1 MDRHRVNMA
10 ARSWIKIAGE
20 RIRQSFSMDITINT
34 KSNLNDLVTN
44 IDRKTEKFFANNIK
58 ELFPGH
64 FLYSEEGYGDKL
76 LNLAGTVW
84 ILDPI
89 DGTAN
94 FIHQKRNFAISLAI
108 YHNGE
113 PVFGYVYDV
122 VEDKLYFA
130 EKNNGAYINDVPVA
144 SRVSERPLQES
155 LLSCNLKLLKN
166 EENNVGNIFQ
176 HARDLRLYKCASLE
190 IVYVGLGILDAFLAP
205 RLSLW
210 DIAGAKVF
218 AEELQCVVTQLDG
231 TPFPELNKGSVLVA
245 PTKLQREILD
255 QL

>member
-1 MDRHRVNMA
+1 MA

-20 RIRQSFSMDITINT
+20 RIRQSFSNDIMIDT

-44 IDRKTEKFFANNIK
+44 IDRETEEFFAYNIN
-58 ELFPGH
+58 ELFPDH
-64 FLYSEEGYGDKL
+64 FLYSEEGYGD
-76 LNLAGTVW
+76 NLSNLVGTVW

-108 YHNGE
+108 YHEGI

-130 EKNNGAYINDVPVA
+130 EKNYGAYINDVPVP
-144 SRVSERPLQES
+144 SRVKERSLQES
-155 LLSCNLKLLKN
+155 LLSCNLKLLKSP
-166 EENNVGNIFQ
+166 ESKAGNIFQ
-176 HARDLRLYKCASLE
+176 YARDLRLYKCASLE

-205 RLSLW
+205 RLSFW
-210 DIAGAKVF
+210 DIAAAKVF
-218 AEELQCVVTQLDG
+218 AEELQCVITQLDG
-231 TPFPELNKGSVLVA
+231 TPFPEINKGSVLAA
-245 PTKLQREILD
+245 PKKLQKEILEK
-255 QL
+255 L